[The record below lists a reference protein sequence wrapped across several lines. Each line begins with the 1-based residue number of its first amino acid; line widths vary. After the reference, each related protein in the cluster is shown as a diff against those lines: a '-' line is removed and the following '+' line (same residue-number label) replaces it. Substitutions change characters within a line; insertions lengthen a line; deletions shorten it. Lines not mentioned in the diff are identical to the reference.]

1 MNKDQLCDLIK
12 RYINLQKL
20 ALDAE
25 SAESNL
31 AKQKARVI
39 LEKIKTVCL
48 TTHDR
53 LLSISQDKTQ
63 LSFYAEHPDSL
74 SATYYSSSQQTYT
87 SSKSSA
93 PPPKNTSS
101 EESSPKA
108 PFISRTH
115 LMMNV
120 FLRDV
125 MELLYTQDKGMR
137 SLETIKDQV
146 RELAE
151 RTHVWVESRPSEL
164 FQQEGPPPPVDYFLN
179 LLQLRYQAYQHF
191 NTMLVQNGPSGPCG
205 PMGPSGPSLS
215 FSNVEWV
222 S

>member
-1 MNKDQLCDLIK
+1 MNKDQLSDFIK

-20 ALDAE
+20 ALDNA
-25 SAESNL
+25 SAECNL
-31 AKQKARVI
+31 AKQKAGII

-63 LSFYAEHPDSL
+63 LSFYAENPDSL
-74 SATYYSSSQQTYT
+74 SVSYHSSSQQTYT

-93 PPPKNTSS
+93 PPHNASS
-101 EESSPKA
+101 EQSPPKA
-108 PFISRTH
+108 PFLSRGH

-120 FLRDV
+120 FLREV
-125 MELLYTQDKGMR
+125 MELVYTPDKGMR
-137 SLETIKDQV
+137 PLETIKDQV

-151 RTHVWVESRPSEL
+151 RTRVWVESRPSEL
-164 FQQEGPPPPVDYFLN
+164 FQQEGPPPPVEYFLN
-179 LLQLRYQAYQHF
+179 LLNLRYQAYQHF
-191 NTMLVQNGPSGPCG
+191 TSTILQNGLYFNVASGNG
-205 PMGPSGPSLS
+205 PIPPD
-215 FSNVEWV
+215 VEWM

>member
-1 MNKDQLCDLIK
+1 MNKDQLSDLIK

-20 ALDAE
+20 ALDNA
-25 SAESNL
+25 SAECNL
-31 AKQKARVI
+31 AKQKAGVI

-63 LSFYAEHPDSL
+63 LSFYAENPESL
-74 SATYYSSSQQTYT
+74 SVSYHSSSQQTYT

-93 PPPKNTSS
+93 PPPHNASS
-101 EESSPKA
+101 EQSSPKA

-125 MELLYTQDKGMR
+125 MELVYTPDKGMR
-137 SLETIKDQV
+137 PLETVKDQV

-151 RTHVWVESRPSEL
+151 RTRVWVESRPSEL
-164 FQQEGPPPPVDYFLN
+164 FQQEGPPPPVEYFLN
-179 LLQLRYQAYQHF
+179 LLQLRYNAYQHF
-191 NTMLVQNGPSGPCG
+191 TSTILQNGFYSNGIQGMPQNGPMSP
-205 PMGPSGPSLS
+205 
-215 FSNVEWV
+215 NVEWM